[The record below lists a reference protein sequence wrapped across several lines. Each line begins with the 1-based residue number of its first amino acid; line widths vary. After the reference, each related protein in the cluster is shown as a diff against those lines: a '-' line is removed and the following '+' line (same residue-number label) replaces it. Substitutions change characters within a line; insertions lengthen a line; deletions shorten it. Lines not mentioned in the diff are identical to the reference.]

1 MLPSSSS
8 LSASSTSS
16 AKKILITGA
25 AAGFGSLIARSLV
38 AAGHTVFASMRDPQG
53 RNRTKA
59 EALRAFALG
68 KAGALHVLE
77 LDVASEASAE
87 AAVREAVSIAG
98 GLDILINNA
107 GVGHGLGTYAE
118 AVSMEQFQ
126 RSFDINVFG
135 VQRVTRAALPALRK
149 SGSALIL
156 NLSSIMGRI
165 VLPYSATY
173 TATKYAVEGLSESY
187 RYELSGVGVE
197 VVIVEP
203 GGFPTEFFSSVEGPA
218 DAGRLAGYGP
228 LADAPAKLY
237 GPIGEMIHGANAPDP
252 QAVADAV
259 LRVVE
264 MPAGTRPLRVVV
276 DPLMGGSAPEA
287 VNKTGIGVQADLFD
301 AIGQKDLLVLKGL
314 D

>member
-1 MLPSSSS
+1 M
-8 LSASSTSS
+8 SASR
-16 AKKILITGA
+16 KILVTGA
-25 AAGFGSLIARSLV
+25 AAGFGSLITRSLV

-53 RNRTKA
+53 RNRPKA
-59 EALRAFALG
+59 EALEAFARG
-68 KAGALHVLE
+68 KAGVLHVLE
-77 LDVASEASAE
+77 LDVAREASAD
-87 AAVREAVSIAG
+87 AAVRKAVEIGG
-98 GLDILINNA
+98 GLDVVINNA

-149 SGSALIL
+149 SGRALIV

-165 VLPYSATY
+165 VLPYAAAY

-203 GGFPTEFFSSVEGPA
+203 GGFPTEFFSTLEGPA
-218 DAGRLAGYGP
+218 DAERLAGYGP
-228 LADAPAKLY
+228 LADVPAKMY
-237 GPIGEMIHGANAPDP
+237 EGFGKMIHGDGAPDP

-287 VNKTGIGVQADLFD
+287 VNKSGTVAQADLFE
-301 AIGQKDLLVLKGL
+301 AIGQKHLLVLKGL

>member
-1 MLPSSSS
+1 M
-8 LSASSTSS
+8 SA
-16 AKKILITGA
+16 AKKILVTGA
-25 AAGFGSLIARSLV
+25 AAGFGSLITRSLV

-53 RNRTKA
+53 RNRPKA
-59 EALRAFALG
+59 EALEAFARG

-77 LDVASEASAE
+77 LDVASETSVD
-87 AAVREAVSIAG
+87 AAVRKAVGIGG
-98 GLDILINNA
+98 GLDVVVNNA

-149 SGSALIL
+149 SGRALIV
-156 NLSSIMGRI
+156 NISSVMGRV

-203 GGFPTEFFSSVEGPA
+203 GGFPTEFFSSMEGPA
-218 DAGRLAGYGP
+218 DAERLAGYGP
-228 LADAPAKLY
+228 LADVPAKLY
-237 GPIGEMIHGANAPDP
+237 GGFGEMIHGANAPDP

-259 LRVVE
+259 LRVVDL
-264 MPAGTRPLRVVV
+264 PSGTRPLRVVV
-276 DPLMGGSAPEA
+276 DPLMGGAAPEA
-287 VNKTGIGVQADLFD
+287 VNKTGTGVQADLFE
-301 AIGQKDLLVLKGL
+301 AMGQKDLLALKGL